1 MTTTLSS
8 FDYNIAAS
16 EMNEML
22 SNNNNVILTNGDH
35 KKHHQ
40 TVRFVSDVGQG
51 KDNIK
56 SSVALAESEESI
68 ISKSSH
74 EKYEYNDGYF
84 EHV

>member
-16 EMNEML
+16 EMNEIL
-22 SNNNNVILTNGDH
+22 NNNNVILTNGDN

-40 TVRFVSDVGQG
+40 TVRFVSDMGQG
-51 KDNIK
+51 KDNVK

-74 EKYEYNDGYF
+74 EKYEYKDGYF

>member
-8 FDYNIAAS
+8 FDYNIAA
-16 EMNEML
+16 NEMHEIL
-22 SNNNNVILTNGDH
+22 NNNNVILTNGDH

-40 TVRFVSDVGQG
+40 TVRFVSDMGNG
-51 KDNIK
+51 KDNVK

-74 EKYEYNDGYF
+74 DKYEYKDGYF

>member
-8 FDYNIAAS
+8 FDYNIAA
-16 EMNEML
+16 NEMHEL
-22 SNNNNVILTNGDH
+22 NNNNNVILTNGDH

-40 TVRFVSDVGQG
+40 TVRFVSDMGNG
-51 KDNIK
+51 KDNVK

-74 EKYEYNDGYF
+74 DKYEYKDGYF